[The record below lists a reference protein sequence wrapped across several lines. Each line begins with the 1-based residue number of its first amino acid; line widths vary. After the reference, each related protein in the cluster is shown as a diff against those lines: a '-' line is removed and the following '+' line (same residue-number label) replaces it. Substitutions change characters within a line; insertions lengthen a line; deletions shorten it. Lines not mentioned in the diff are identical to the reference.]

1 MTTYTVTAANY
12 NSSAFW
18 SAISESTSGHVL
30 DLTGLPSSFVVSVQQ
45 DINEIWIA
53 DGSFVYKIGEA
64 GSGANF
70 TLGAPT
76 DMDFFSE
83 VRVGDSPAWLLG
95 SSENETLLS
104 GAGNDTI
111 EGGDGADDIN
121 GGAGDDTLD
130 GGGGDDTLRGDAGD
144 NLISG
149 GDGNDRI
156 VSRSNS
162 RDTIEGGAGDD
173 YITTGNLEQYV
184 DGGAG
189 SDTIIDS
196 DIAGTSETD
205 TLLGG
210 MGAIPSCPTFRV
222 QGTSKTGI

>member
-1 MTTYTVTAANY
+1 MTTYTVTAASY

-76 DMDFFSE
+76 DMDFFTE

-130 GGGGDDTLRGDAGD
+130 GGAETIRSGATRATTLSLA
-144 NLISG
+144 
-149 GDGNDRI
+149 
-156 VSRSNS
+156 
-162 RDTIEGGAGDD
+162 AMA
-173 YITTGNLEQYV
+173 TTGLSADRTLAIQSKAARVTITSPPATLSNMSM
-184 DGGAG
+184 AG
-189 SDTIIDS
+189 L
-196 DIAGTSETD
+196 A
-205 TLLGG
+205 
-210 MGAIPSCPTFRV
+210 AIPSCPTFRV